1 MAGDNLDVLRSRP
14 DQCVVEPGSHCF
26 VVVIDVVC
34 SGEGG
39 WVIMPIHAWNIQPR
53 GHGCSLELAAPSG
66 GRGIHKVRAEILERK
81 QELDTEYLVA
91 YKQTQPKRS

>member
-1 MAGDNLDVLRSRP
+1 VAGDNLDVLRSRP

-39 WVIMPIHAWNIQPR
+39 WVYDYADP
-53 GHGCSLELAAPSG
+53 CLEYSAARPWLLTRT
-66 GRGIHKVRAEILERK
+66 GRTQWRERY
-81 QELDTEYLVA
+81 T
-91 YKQTQPKRS
+91 